1 MSLPYILFGS
11 LEDRVIKFYFERVL
25 GNLIVLSRR
34 LLVLLARELL
44 MPVRKFLLIGGTD
57 EVPKALLCPA

>member
-11 LEDRVIKFYFERVL
+11 LEDSVIKFYFDRVL
-25 GNLIVLSRR
+25 GNFIVLSKR
-34 LLVLLARELL
+34 LLVLLALEEF

-57 EVPKALLCPA
+57 D